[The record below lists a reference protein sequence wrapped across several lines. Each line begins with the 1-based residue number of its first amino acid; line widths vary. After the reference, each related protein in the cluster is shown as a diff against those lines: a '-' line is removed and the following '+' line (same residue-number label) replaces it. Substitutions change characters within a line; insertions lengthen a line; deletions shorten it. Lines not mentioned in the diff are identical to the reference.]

1 MMDTFRNFG
10 QSWVAKILMILI
22 ALSFVLWGVS
32 GYLFSGSASSSAVAT
47 VDGQKISDTVFQKR
61 MKDAQARYSHVFGS
75 ATAAKMAEDK
85 SFGLDVLNGLI
96 DNMLLGAE
104 ARRLGLRVPNTALA
118 KKVESIPAFQEKG
131 VFSKSHYQKL
141 LAANGMTPAQFEGM
155 LRESMRLEQLQVI
168 PQAIATA
175 SNAEATQVWAWSQ
188 E

>member
-32 GYLFSGSASSSAVAT
+32 GYLFSGSSSSSTVAT

-61 MKDAQARYSHVFGS
+61 MKDAQARYSHVFGA
-75 ATAAKMAEDK
+75 ATAAKMVEDK

-104 ARRLGLRVPNTALA
+104 ARRLGLRVPNTRWR
-118 KKVESIPAFQEKG
+118 KKLNPFRPFKRR
-131 VFSKSHYQKL
+131 VFFLKVIIR
-141 LAANGMTPAQFEGM
+141 NCW
-155 LRESMRLEQLQVI
+155 QL
-168 PQAIATA
+168 T
-175 SNAEATQVWAWSQ
+175 E
-188 E
+188 